1 VTRQR
6 LATLL
11 AVLLLGAMFVSRTGG
26 FVLQDPDEGR
36 YAEIPREMIETGDW
50 VTPKLFYVD
59 YFEKPPLLYWLTAIS
74 FEAFGLTEWAARLVP
89 ALSGFVTVLLTFVL
103 GVRLAGRRA
112 AWLASGMLA
121 TMPLFFALSQAL
133 LIDVLLGA
141 CITAA
146 LLGVYAAHQA
156 SDKRGWA
163 ILVAVAA
170 ALGVLAKGLVAL
182 VLPGGIAL
190 AFLLWRRDFATI
202 RALLHWQAVLAF
214 LVVAVPWFVLVS
226 RRNPDFLEFFFVRE
240 HFQRFTA
247 SGPIRV
253 GHPEGPFYYIPVLMF
268 GPAPWTL
275 LVPLLAASAAGRRA
289 FNAIPADARVFSLLW
304 FGIVVGFFSAAT
316 SKLGSYIV
324 PALPAL
330 ALLLGAWLDRALEE
344 EDLGRAAVRALR
356 GALAALGGL
365 LAFVAL
371 LAWPLHDRLAG
382 WLQVDVADVVVIAGA
397 VSSVSLVM
405 LASSLVSHWLRYED
419 RGRPAAGV
427 AVIVASLALVL
438 LFAIEGRAV
447 TKTGHALAAAMA
459 PLRQEG
465 DLLVSYKRLMQSLGF
480 YTRQRIVQF
489 DAYHEI
495 EAGALTAPDHD
506 EWFWKDFGRLER
518 EWSSGRR
525 VFIATDRKHVPEL
538 TKSLVPEPRL
548 LVQDHRRV
556 VLVNF
561 PATDPVSVEAAGA
574 PEEEETPA
582 GGSPAE

>member
-1 VTRQR
+1 MTRER
-6 LATLL
+6 LAALL
-11 AVLLLGAMFVSRTGG
+11 SVLLLCAMYLSRTGG

-36 YAEIPREMIETGDW
+36 YAEIPREMIERGDW

-59 YFEKPPLLYWLTAIS
+59 YFEKPPLLYWLTALS
-74 FEAFGLTEWAARLVP
+74 FATFGLTEWAARLAP
-89 ALSGFVTVLLTFVL
+89 ALSGIATVLLTFVL

-133 LIDVLLGA
+133 LIDVLLTA
-141 CITAA
+141 CMTAS
-146 LLGVYAAHQA
+146 LFGVYAAHQA
-156 SDKRGWA
+156 SDKRGFA
-163 ILVAVAA
+163 ILVAVSA
-170 ALGVLAKGLVAL
+170 ALGVLAKGLVAI

-190 AFLLWRRDFATI
+190 AFLLWRRDLTTV
-202 RALLHWQAVLAF
+202 RALLHWQALLAF
-214 LVVAVPWFVLVS
+214 ALVALPWFVLVS
-226 RRNPDFLEFFFVRE
+226 LRNPGFLEFFFVRE

-289 FNAIPADARVFSLLW
+289 FGAIPADARLFALLW

-330 ALLLGAWLDRALEE
+330 ALLLGAWLDRALEDE
-344 EDLGRAAVRALR
+344 ALGRAVVRVLR
-356 GALAALGGL
+356 GALAALGCV
-365 LAFVAL
+365 LALAAL
-371 LAWPLHDRLAG
+371 LAWPLHDRLVG
-382 WLQVDVADVVVIAGA
+382 WLQVDVVDVVLIAGV
-397 VSSVSLVM
+397 VSMVALV
-405 LASSLVSHWLRYED
+405 LLGSSLVSHWLRYED

-427 AVIVASLALVL
+427 AVTVGSLALVL
-438 LFAIEGRAV
+438 LVAVEGRAV
-447 TKTGHALAAAMA
+447 TKTGFVLAEAIA
-459 PLRQEG
+459 PLREPG

-480 YTRQRIVQF
+480 YSRQRIVQF

-495 EAGALTAPDHD
+495 EAGAVTAPDHD
-506 EWFWKDFGRLER
+506 DWFWKDFARLER
-518 EWSSGRR
+518 EWTSGRR
-525 VFIATDRKHVPEL
+525 VFMATDRKHIPEL
-538 TKSLVPEPRL
+538 KRLLVPEPRL

-561 PATDPVSVEAAGA
+561 PATEPVAVEAAGA
-574 PEEEETPA
+574 PEE
-582 GGSPAE
+582 